1 MSTVTSTSRNLEIEG
16 MSGETCVK
24 KVKSALAGI
33 SGATVQNV
41 KVGAATI
48 TADQETCDS
57 ACAAVDAAGY
67 KCHESGSP
75 STQGGSANA
84 TGRNGA
90 ARETNQQSDQ
100 DNNTP
105 AQPSKYGAAS
115 RDGTNNRD
123 GAANRDGANNR
134 DGAANRDGSNTREN
148 DNARDGAGARAT
160 NLARDNATPQD
171 HNKKGG

>member
-48 TADQETCDS
+48 TADQDTCDS

-90 ARETNQQSDQ
+90 TRETNQQTDQ

-105 AQPSKYGAAS
+105 AQPSKYGVAS
-115 RDGTNNRD
+115 RD
-123 GAANRDGANNR
+123 GAANRDGT
-134 DGAANRDGSNTREN
+134 NTREN

-160 NLARDNATPQD
+160 NLARDNATSQD